1 VLESWTANPSWWK
14 GPFYRESATR
24 EPSAPRYRDCPRSS
38 AEASPSRAPPRSP
51 TPEGSRPSFQT
62 TCHSVLLRP
71 TSSQSNCPSDNGAL
85 MIWLVGIKYK
95 SLEWPN
101 GLARAS
107 RQSVRVA
114 VRIPMN
120 TRVAILGGNLLPSL
134 RRTQFLCRS
143 CVVF

>member
-1 VLESWTANPSWWK
+1 
-14 GPFYRESATR
+14 
-24 EPSAPRYRDCPRSS
+24 
-38 AEASPSRAPPRSP
+38 
-51 TPEGSRPSFQT
+51 
-62 TCHSVLLRP
+62 
-71 TSSQSNCPSDNGAL
+71 

-120 TRVAILGGNLLPSL
+120 TRVAILGVTFCHLCVDFRPSPWKSTWLTPGRAHHYPGWQKARKQTELKTRNGRAQRGTYSFRLPL
-134 RRTQFLCRS
+134 RPP
-143 CVVF
+143 

>member
-1 VLESWTANPSWWK
+1 
-14 GPFYRESATR
+14 
-24 EPSAPRYRDCPRSS
+24 
-38 AEASPSRAPPRSP
+38 
-51 TPEGSRPSFQT
+51 
-62 TCHSVLLRP
+62 
-71 TSSQSNCPSDNGAL
+71 
-85 MIWLVGIKYK
+85 MIRLVGINYK

-114 VRIPMN
+114 VRISMN

-143 CVVF
+143 CVVFFFNMIHTLVEKGG

>member
-1 VLESWTANPSWWK
+1 
-14 GPFYRESATR
+14 
-24 EPSAPRYRDCPRSS
+24 
-38 AEASPSRAPPRSP
+38 
-51 TPEGSRPSFQT
+51 
-62 TCHSVLLRP
+62 
-71 TSSQSNCPSDNGAL
+71 
-85 MIWLVGIKYK
+85 MIWLVGIKHN

-134 RRTQFLCRS
+134 RRNLFFAQHNKSTIHRGS
-143 CVVF
+143 KKKKN

>member
-1 VLESWTANPSWWK
+1 
-14 GPFYRESATR
+14 
-24 EPSAPRYRDCPRSS
+24 
-38 AEASPSRAPPRSP
+38 
-51 TPEGSRPSFQT
+51 
-62 TCHSVLLRP
+62 
-71 TSSQSNCPSDNGAL
+71 

-120 TRVAILGGNLLPSL
+120 TGVAILGGNLLPSL
-134 RRTQFLCRS
+134 TSFFFFFRLAPPPTLPDACN
-143 CVVF
+143 

>member
-1 VLESWTANPSWWK
+1 
-14 GPFYRESATR
+14 
-24 EPSAPRYRDCPRSS
+24 
-38 AEASPSRAPPRSP
+38 
-51 TPEGSRPSFQT
+51 
-62 TCHSVLLRP
+62 
-71 TSSQSNCPSDNGAL
+71 
-85 MIWLVGIKYK
+85 MIWLVGISHK

-101 GLARAS
+101 GLARAT

-143 CVVF
+143 CVVFFFLISYILGTYVESGGIGAVSEST

>member
-1 VLESWTANPSWWK
+1 
-14 GPFYRESATR
+14 
-24 EPSAPRYRDCPRSS
+24 
-38 AEASPSRAPPRSP
+38 
-51 TPEGSRPSFQT
+51 
-62 TCHSVLLRP
+62 
-71 TSSQSNCPSDNGAL
+71 

-120 TRVAILGGNLLPSL
+120 TRVAILGVNLLPSL

-143 CVVF
+143 CVVFFFNMVHTVVERGGFG

>member
-1 VLESWTANPSWWK
+1 
-14 GPFYRESATR
+14 
-24 EPSAPRYRDCPRSS
+24 
-38 AEASPSRAPPRSP
+38 
-51 TPEGSRPSFQT
+51 
-62 TCHSVLLRP
+62 
-71 TSSQSNCPSDNGAL
+71 
-85 MIWLVGIKYK
+85 MIWLVGVKYN

-120 TRVAILGGNLLPSL
+120 TRVAILGVNLLPSL

-143 CVVF
+143 CVVFFFTAITITQGQPEAGGLKKLDFGVG